1 MGDLETR
8 LLARAQ
14 ELEQDMPEVAETV
27 TGILSGARAARV
39 DPDALNGL
47 VGAAFAL
54 GADQIA
60 VYQAGTNGEP
70 GYGDEGEFMA
80 AVAEA
85 EDDAEDLRQA
95 AMRLRTE
102 VVAARGLARLAYASA
117 FLMPV
122 LTAEQRRQRREA
134 LDKAQLRI
142 DTCNEALDILADMIK
157 RLDYALSRL
166 GAVPSDLGDTYES
179 VYDLIRHGGVMPFDG
194 DFIAGPAQEGA
205 A

>member
-1 MGDLETR
+1 MGDLEAR

-70 GYGDEGEFMA
+70 AYGDESEFMA

-85 EDDAEDLRQA
+85 EDDAEDLRRA
-95 AMRLRTE
+95 AMRLRAE

-142 DTCNEALDILADMIK
+142 DTCNEALDILADMIS
-157 RLDYALSRL
+157 RLDYALRRL

-179 VYDLIRHGGVMPFDG
+179 VYDLIRHGGVMPYDG